1 MYISVFFFR
10 NTMTVASRGR
20 ELFKLVLLL
29 MSFSSILA
37 SGYDDQSGIPFRLEK
52 KLQEISTRVNLKT
65 ITYLRIKGPNQPLCG
80 GVLIGGVGLGKELT

>member
-1 MYISVFFFR
+1 
-10 NTMTVASRGR
+10 MTVASRGR

-37 SGYDDQSGIPFRLEK
+37 SGYDDQSGIPFLLVTRNEGEN

-80 GVLIGGVGLGKELT
+80 GC